1 MGFTRYGTP
10 EKLDLMTGCEECK
23 QDRPLM
29 KVTSKKT
36 GKTKQLCAEC
46 LKKWLTVSNDSPQ

>member
-10 EKLDLMTGCEECK
+10 ENLKVITVCELCR

-29 KVTSKKT
+29 KVTKD
-36 GKTKQLCAEC
+36 GVTKQLCAEC
-46 LKKWLTVSNDSPQ
+46 IKKWLTVSNDIQQPK

>member
-10 EKLDLMTGCEECK
+10 EPMKVVTVCEDCK

-29 KVTSKKT
+29 KVTVN
-36 GKTKQLCAEC
+36 GVTKNLCAVC
-46 LKKWLTVSNDSPQ
+46 LGKQMEEAKQKN